1 MRIPASPGT
10 HLAAYPIHTTITTR
24 VSDMDG
30 YGHLN
35 AIRLGQF
42 YEEARA
48 NFYMQAFDKQQ
59 RDTRILVAE
68 LTFQYLGEGFWPGAI
83 EMGTGIAQINSSS
96 FLMGQG
102 LFQNGELLGMCK
114 TVLVCTRDGKSCA
127 IPDEMRSM
135 LARQSIKTTETA

>member
-1 MRIPASPGT
+1 MRIPASPGRT
-10 HLAAYPIHTTITTR
+10 LDAYPVQCTITTR

-35 AIRLGQF
+35 AIRIGQL

-48 NFYMQAFDKQQ
+48 SFYTVALDARQ

-68 LTFQYLGEGFWPGAI
+68 LTFQYLAEGFWPGDVQL
-83 EMGTGIAQINSSS
+83 GTGIARLNTSS

-102 LFQNGELLGMCK
+102 LFQKDKLLGMCR
-114 TVLVCTRDGKSCA
+114 TVLVCTQEGASVALPDPLRDSL
-127 IPDEMRSM
+127 S
-135 LARQSIKTTETA
+135 RQMIKETTD